1 MMVIKLGEGTFVSYI
16 LGKRIKVMAIDDQI
30 AKLYINDE
38 YKGKCELSFIIEKI
52 HSLEYKEQ
60 DIKGL
65 MADEQKMYEELSHII
80 KNQTISQPYE

>member
-1 MMVIKLGEGTFVSYI
+1 MIKLGEGTFVSYI

-38 YKGKCELSFIIEKI
+38 YKGKCDLSFILEKI

-65 MADEQKMYEELSHII
+65 MEDEQKMYDELSRII
-80 KNQTISQPYE
+80 KNQTISQHYE

>member
-16 LGKRIKVMAIDDQI
+16 LGKRIKVIAIDEQI
-30 AKLYINDE
+30 GKLYINDE
-38 YKGKCELSFIIEKI
+38 YKGKCDLSFILKKI

-65 MADEQKMYEELSHII
+65 IEDEQKMYEELRKII
-80 KNQTISQPYE
+80 KNQTISPHYE